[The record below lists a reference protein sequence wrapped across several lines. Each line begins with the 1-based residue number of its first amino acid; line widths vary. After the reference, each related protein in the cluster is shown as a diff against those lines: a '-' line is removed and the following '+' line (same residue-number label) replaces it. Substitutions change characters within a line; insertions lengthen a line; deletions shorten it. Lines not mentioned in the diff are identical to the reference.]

1 MGRGG
6 RRNWSWGSFKAANNA
21 LVLALLTCFSCSCGP
36 SLANGK
42 QQLASVSTVDFENVT
57 VGTSSTQVVTVTNAG
72 DQDSTISGATV
83 TAGSFSLNGPAF
95 PLSLL
100 PGQSASLNVIFRPS
114 ALGSTTGSL
123 SLLSDAHQAPI
134 TILLSGKGVQPLI
147 SVVPTVINFG
157 NVPVGVSKTL
167 EVTVSNPGN
176 AGLNITQFAGPGT
189 GFKVSGLNSPLT
201 ISPGQSAKFSV
212 SFTPNATGSL
222 TSSIALVSDAPVS
235 PASLSLSGTGVQPSS
250 PQISVTPGN
259 LAFGSVTVG
268 SSGTQSVNVS
278 NTGSASLSITAANV
292 TGSGFSTRG
301 LSLPITV
308 AAGGSGT
315 ITVNFAPSTP
325 GSVSGSL
332 SLASNATASPT
343 VITLSGTG
351 VQPSSPQISVTPGNL
366 TFGSVT
372 VGSSGTHSVAISNT
386 GSASLSIT
394 AANMTGSG
402 FSILGLVLPL
412 SLSSGQSSGFSVT
425 FAPTAAGSVTGNM
438 SLVSNA
444 SGSPTQVGLTGSAVQ
459 PPSTSVTGVTISPTN
474 PSVQAG
480 QTIQFSDTVQGTTTN
495 TSVTWTGSAGSITAG
510 GLFTA
515 PSSAGTVTVTVI
527 SSADNSK
534 QVSTAV
540 TVTAPLPPPT
550 QQFYVSPSGND
561 SDSGTSTS
569 TPWQTIQHAMTNAT
583 AGSTVNIM
591 AGTYQEELTM
601 NVSGTPGNYITFQPY
616 NFSVPAGG
624 CGGYTGVTCGGDQVI
639 LDYTYLGTNTS
650 QTPLFEL
657 GGQSYVRVQG
667 LTFQNFTCFGSLQW
681 GLRIENGASYVEFD
695 YNKFLNLRNIG
706 PFDGTAW
713 LSPIRIGTGSPAN
726 NITFIG
732 NEIGNVVTLYSEALT
747 FDGSSVT
754 NGLVQDNYIHDTDGN
769 GATTYNGANNITF
782 RHNKLEYTSIKRDG
796 TVWYNMLRV
805 AIYIDGGGP
814 DIIER
819 NFVNEAGVGFEAL
832 AEPGQPAAHDVII
845 RNNVVENCNA
855 PGAAGIVIGT
865 WYSSTDG
872 SSVYNINVWN
882 NAFYAN
888 TDGVVILPMTSA
900 SVAWEN
906 NIFAGNT
913 NTYINSLNWNPG
925 TVGYNV
931 YFGGGSGPGSN
942 NLTSDPLFVSAS
954 TGNFSLLP
962 TSPAIDAGDPT
973 SSATIVGAVDL
984 VGSPRIQG
992 GTIDIGA
999 YEVQ

>member
-1 MGRGG
+1 MSENRPSKQFCSGRIRSKLLTMGRGG
-6 RRNWSWGSFKAANNA
+6 RHNWSWGSVKAANNA

-36 SLANGK
+36 SAANGK
-42 QQLASVSTVDFENVT
+42 QRLASVSSVDFENVT

-72 DQDSTISGATV
+72 DQNSTISGATV
-83 TAGSFSLNGPAF
+83 TAGSFSFNGPAF

-100 PGQSASLNVIFRPS
+100 PGQSASLNVVFRPS
-114 ALGSTTGSL
+114 ALGSAAGSL

-134 TILLSGKGVQPLI
+134 TILLSGTGVQPLI
-147 SVVPTVINFG
+147 SVVPTVISFG

-176 AGLNITQFAGPGT
+176 ADLNITQVAGPGT

-222 TSSIALVSDAPVS
+222 TSSVSLVSDAPIS
-235 PASLSLSGTGVQPSS
+235 PASLSLSGTGVQSSS
-250 PQISVTPGN
+250 PAISVTPAS
-259 LAFGSVTVG
+259 LTFSSVTVG
-268 SSGTQSVNVS
+268 RSGTHSVAVS
-278 NTGSASLSITAANV
+278 NTGSAI
-292 TGSGFSTRG
+292 
-301 LSLPITV
+301 
-308 AAGGSGT
+308 
-315 ITVNFAPSTP
+315 
-325 GSVSGSL
+325 
-332 SLASNATASPT
+332 
-343 VITLSGTG
+343 
-351 VQPSSPQISVTPGNL
+351 
-366 TFGSVT
+366 
-372 VGSSGTHSVAISNT
+372 
-386 GSASLSIT
+386 LSIT
-394 AANMTGSG
+394 AANMTGST
-402 FSILGLVLPL
+402 FSVSGLVLPL
-412 SLSSGQSSGFSVT
+412 NLSPGQSSDFSVK
-425 FAPTAAGSVTGNM
+425 FVPTAAGSVTGDV

-444 SGSPTQVGLTGSAVQ
+444 SGSPAQVGLTGSAVQ
-459 PPSTSVTGVTISPTN
+459 PPSSSVTGVTISPTN

-495 TSVTWTGSAGSITAG
+495 TSVTWTASAGRITAD
-510 GLFTA
+510 GLVTA

-534 QVSTAV
+534 QASTAV
-540 TVTAPLPPPT
+540 TVTAPPPPPT

-650 QTPLFEL
+650 QTPLFEVD
-657 GGQSYVRVQG
+657 GQSYVRVQG
-667 LTFQNFTCFGSLQW
+667 LTFQNFTCTGKNQS

-695 YNKFLNLRNIG
+695 YNQFLNLRNIG

-713 LSPIRIGTGSPAN
+713 LSPIRIGIGSPAN
-726 NITFIG
+726 NLTFIG

-747 FDGSSVT
+747 FDGSSVS

-782 RHNKLEYTSIKRDG
+782 RHNKLEYISIKRDG
-796 TVWYNMLRV
+796 TVWYSMLRV

-882 NAFYAN
+882 NTFYAN

-906 NIFAGNT
+906 NIFVGNT

-931 YFGGGSGPGSN
+931 YFRGGSGPGSN